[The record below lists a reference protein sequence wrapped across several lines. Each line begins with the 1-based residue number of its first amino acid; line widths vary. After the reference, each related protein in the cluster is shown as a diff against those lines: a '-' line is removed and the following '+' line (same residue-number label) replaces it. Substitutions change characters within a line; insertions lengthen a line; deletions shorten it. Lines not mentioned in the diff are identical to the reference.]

1 MSLRNECLS
10 AIKNTL
16 DNKSDKTKRETSKDL
31 LKYKVGTIVSYD
43 KTTTKAVVKF
53 PDSDIEYQFYDKTG
67 EVLSEGDTVR
77 IEYTS
82 NLSQGIIAYRLGIA
96 NLAAT
101 GNGTI
106 PITAIVINSNFDF
119 TISTNTGTERYV
131 AVEET

>member
-96 NLAAT
+96 NPTAT

>member
-96 NLAAT
+96 NPAAT